1 MYSCHCEVRSA
12 VAISFCYI
20 IACKKRSI
28 TMTDPRITKLAE
40 NLINNAIALKAGEN
54 ILIETTDTP
63 DEVTTELV
71 KAVAK
76 VGGNAFVHNYRGR
89 VRREMIKSA
98 SIEQM
103 QLQADLAMAEMQKMQ
118 AYIAIRGAEN
128 ALENCDI
135 DGRQMMN
142 YRKIT
147 EPVLNY
153 RVDKTRW
160 CVLRWPNPSM
170 AQGAKMSSEAFEDFY
185 FEACLADYP
194 KMAKAAQNLVDLM
207 NRTDKVRLVANGTD
221 LTFSIKDIPAIPCC
235 GNMNIPDGEVYTAP
249 VRNSVNGVIH
259 YNTPTLY
266 DGKYFSNIR
275 LEFKDGKIVNATC
288 ESGDNVALNAL
299 FDTDEGGRYVGEFAI
314 GFNPFVNAPMCDI
327 LFDEKIAGS
336 IHFTPGRCYEEA
348 PNGNISAIHWD
359 LVLIMRPE
367 YGGGE
372 IWFDDKL
379 IRKDG
384 IFVVDELKCLNPDQ
398 LGK

>member
-1 MYSCHCEVRSA
+1 
-12 VAISFCYI
+12 
-20 IACKKRSI
+20 
-28 TMTDPRITKLAE
+28 MTDPRITKLAE

-71 KAVAK
+71 KAVAR

-98 SIEQM
+98 TIEQM

-135 DGRQMMN
+135 DGKQMMN

-384 IFVVDELKCLNPDQ
+384 LFVVDELKCLNPDQ